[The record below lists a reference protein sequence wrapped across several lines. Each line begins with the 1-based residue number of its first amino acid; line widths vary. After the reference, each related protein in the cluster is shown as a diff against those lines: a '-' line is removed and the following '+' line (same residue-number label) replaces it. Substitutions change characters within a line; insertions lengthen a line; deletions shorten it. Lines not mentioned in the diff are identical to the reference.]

1 MGSKVSV
8 PGPSA
13 EERELQR
20 NQAELL
26 ALQRQIIEAQQRQQ
40 SVLLPFFAAEEGFD
54 VETDSTGNITRIS
67 RRFNPDDEKRKELES
82 GLLDRS
88 LAALKGELPVDPA
101 LEENL
106 GKQEQELRDRLSAQ
120 LGPGY
125 ETSTP
130 GIETL
135 GEFFRSS
142 EILREGART
151 GQLTLAEQLGITRE
165 QQDIYRRQSSQDI
178 LRQSSI
184 GDPLTFAGAFGQTA
198 RGYGQAQIPF
208 IQHRQMQLQAATANA
223 ASSNSLMGAGIGAL
237 GGILGMLSDER
248 LKREIEPIRD
258 HNGKIT
264 ELLPGVPY
272 VTYEFK
278 WDEPGKKHLG
288 VLAQDLQKVLPE
300 AVYEN
305 DEGYLL
311 INEQELQKLIRLK
324 KFDVAAERY
333 AN

>member
-1 MGSKVSV
+1 MGSKVNV
-8 PGPSA
+8 PPPTP

-26 ALQRQIIEAQQRQQ
+26 ALQRQIIEQQRAQNA
-40 SVLLPFFAAEEGFD
+40 VLLPFLAEQEGYD
-54 VETDSTGNITRIS
+54 VEVDGQGNITKIVK
-67 RRFNPDDEKRKELES
+67 RFDPDDAKRKELES
-82 GLLDRS
+82 GFLDRS
-88 LAALKGELPVDPA
+88 LKALKGELPVDPA
-101 LEENL
+101 LEESL
-106 GKQEQELRDRLSAQ
+106 QKQEEDLRNRLSAQ

-135 GEFFRSS
+135 AEFMRSS

-151 GQLTLAEQLGITRE
+151 GQLTLAEQLGITRD
-165 QQDIYRRQSSQDI
+165 QQEMFRRQSSQDV

-198 RGYGQAQIPF
+198 RGFGQAQVPF
-208 IQHRQMQLQAATANA
+208 IQHRQMQLNASIANA
-223 ASSNSLMGAGIGAL
+223 QSANGLMGAGIGAL

-248 LKREIEPIRD
+248 LKRNIEAIRD
-258 HNGKIT
+258 PNGKVT

-272 VTYEFK
+272 VTYEFI
-278 WDEPGKKHLG
+278 WDKPGKKHLG
-288 VLAQDLQKVLPE
+288 VLAQDLQKALPE

-311 INEQELQKLIRLK
+311 INEQELQRLIQLK
-324 KFDVAAERY
+324 TFDEAAERY